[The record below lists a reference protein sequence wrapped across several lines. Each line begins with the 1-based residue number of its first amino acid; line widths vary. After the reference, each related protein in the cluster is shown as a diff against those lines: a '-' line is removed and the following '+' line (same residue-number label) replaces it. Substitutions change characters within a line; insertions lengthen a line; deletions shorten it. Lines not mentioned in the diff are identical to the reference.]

1 MLTLLKNGLIY
12 DGSGREAFPGDILVE
27 DDHIAAV
34 IPAGAAAET
43 PAADCIIDLGGLSVG
58 PGFIDGHSH
67 NDWFA
72 IKNDPIPYFEPFIR
86 QGITTFVT
94 GNCGLSVVGFEEGNE
109 HVDLM
114 GGGLFGFR
122 DTTGQYGMAKDFFKA
137 IDGNAPANLAILA
150 GHCSARAAASGSVNR
165 PLTEE
170 ETAHMLEILEEQ
182 LKQGAAGISLGM
194 MYDPGIYADVEELK
208 KVAALCVKY
217 DRPLTVHPRAESRV
231 SGAYSQLLGRSHL
244 LRALDELVEIAKGT
258 PLKLQYSHAIFVG
271 RKTFRDH
278 GEFVQIVRDLRASG
292 VDVMFDIYDET
303 LGVSVIT
310 VIMPP
315 WFQALSPEDKR
326 KKMNMIKFDLFT
338 RAEIALVGF
347 GWKDIQVAYIGPGY
361 EEYEGKTVHE
371 NAVERG
377 VSDAEMYIELCEKS
391 NYKGRVNQGPYTT
404 REIIEDFQK
413 DELCLYMTDAWVEE
427 HGVQNPAI
435 YDCFPKF
442 MHDSL
447 IGVGADMPT
456 TIRKMSGAWADRF
469 MLKDRGYVR
478 PGCFAD
484 LTVFNEKVLR
494 DTEPDRGESFGIER
508 VFMNGVEVLNAGE
521 LQAEALRHAGR
532 AIPVG

>member
-27 DDHIAAV
+27 DDRIAAV

-43 PAADCIIDLGGLSVG
+43 PTADCIIDLGGLSVG

-165 PLTEE
+165 PLTAE

-217 DRPLTVHPRAESRV
+217 DRPLTVHPRTESRV

-292 VDVMFDIYDET
+292 VDVMFGIYDET

-338 RAEIALVGF
+338 RAEIALVGV
-347 GWKDIQVAYIGPGY
+347 GWQDIQVAYIGPG
-361 EEYEGKTVHE
+361 
-371 NAVERG
+371 
-377 VSDAEMYIELCEKS
+377 
-391 NYKGRVNQGPYTT
+391 
-404 REIIEDFQK
+404 
-413 DELCLYMTDAWVEE
+413 
-427 HGVQNPAI
+427 
-435 YDCFPKF
+435 
-442 MHDSL
+442 
-447 IGVGADMPT
+447 
-456 TIRKMSGAWADRF
+456 
-469 MLKDRGYVR
+469 
-478 PGCFAD
+478 
-484 LTVFNEKVLR
+484 
-494 DTEPDRGESFGIER
+494 
-508 VFMNGVEVLNAGE
+508 
-521 LQAEALRHAGR
+521 
-532 AIPVG
+532 

>member
-1 MLTLLKNGLIY
+1 M
-12 DGSGREAFPGDILVE
+12 
-27 DDHIAAV
+27 
-34 IPAGAAAET
+34 
-43 PAADCIIDLGGLSVG
+43 
-58 PGFIDGHSH
+58 
-67 NDWFA
+67 
-72 IKNDPIPYFEPFIR
+72 
-86 QGITTFVT
+86 
-94 GNCGLSVVGFEEGNE
+94 
-109 HVDLM
+109 
-114 GGGLFGFR
+114 
-122 DTTGQYGMAKDFFKA
+122 
-137 IDGNAPANLAILA
+137 
-150 GHCSARAAASGSVNR
+150 
-165 PLTEE
+165 
-170 ETAHMLEILEEQ
+170 
-182 LKQGAAGISLGM
+182 
-194 MYDPGIYADVEELK
+194 
-208 KVAALCVKY
+208 
-217 DRPLTVHPRAESRV
+217 HPRAESRV